1 MGSYTN
7 KTLQVVMAMAEE
19 TFENGANQITVQGLP
34 TTVEIQKQ
42 GGDERPS
49 CTVTIGN
56 LNIDVVRKLTTLS
69 FRPLQRF
76 KNQITINAGD
86 VGKQLQTIFIGDFE
100 NAYGDFQDAP
110 TINLQ
115 IKAIAAQHGALMATP
130 ATSIDGE
137 QQVAKLMEQWAT
149 EAGCTL
155 DNKGVNASIRNAVY
169 RGSPVEKAKT
179 LARDVGIDLIIDDN
193 KFIITPN
200 NTPIDGNAVLVDAQ
214 HGLLGYPAF
223 NNDGIQF
230 ASIFNPNYKIGG
242 LVKIDSVVPRA
253 SGIWKITKINSKLE
267 AYIPDGGQWASEVS
281 ATWVQ
286 EESNNAGEEQSTGSS
301 TGNS

>member
-1 MGSYTN
+1 MGSFTN
-7 KTLQVVMAMAEE
+7 KTIQVVMAMAED
-19 TFENGANQITVQGLP
+19 TFENGANQITVEGLP

-86 VGKQLQTIFIGDFE
+86 VEKQLQTVFIGDFE
-100 NAYGDFQDAP
+100 NAYGDFQSVP
-110 TINLQ
+110 TMNLQ
-115 IKAIAAQHGALMATP
+115 VKAIAAQHGALMATP
-130 ATSIDGE
+130 ATSVDGTE
-137 QQVAKLMEQWAT
+137 QVAKLMEQWAV
-149 EAGCTL
+149 EAGYTL
-155 DNKGVNASIRNAVY
+155 DNRGVNASVKNAVY

-179 LARDVGIDLIIDDN
+179 LARDVGIDLIIDDG
-193 KFIITPN
+193 KFTITPN

-214 HGLLGYPAF
+214 HGLLGYPQF
-223 NNDGIQF
+223 SNDGIQF
-230 ASIFNPNYKIGG
+230 TSIFNPNYKIGG
-242 LVKIDSVVPRA
+242 LVKVDSIVPRA
-253 SGIWKITKINSKLE
+253 SGIWKITKIHSRLE
-267 AYIPDGGQWASEVS
+267 AYVPNGGQWSSEVS

-286 EESNNAGEEQSTGSS
+286 EESNDAGEK
-301 TGNS
+301 